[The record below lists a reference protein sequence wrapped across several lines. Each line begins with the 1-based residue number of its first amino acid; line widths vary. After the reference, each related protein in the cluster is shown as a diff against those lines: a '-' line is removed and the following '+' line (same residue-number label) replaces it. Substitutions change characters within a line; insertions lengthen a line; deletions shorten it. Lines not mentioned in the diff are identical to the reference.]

1 MNILKLLK
9 INILVVGT
17 ELGRGKLL
25 KEIAK
30 EVFGEGIASK
40 VWGRIEVIGDI
51 AVVRKPPD
59 LDLSILRVLAQEL
72 LKRLKYVKSVWAA
85 ITPIEGTYRVRQYVY
100 LAGEPRSVTL
110 YKEHGCIF
118 KIDIT
123 KVYISPALNYEHI
136 RIAKQVQDGEF
147 IINMFAGAGL
157 FSIIIAKHAKP
168 KKVVSIDINPH
179 AYKLMKENIKLN
191 KVEGIVEPVL
201 GDAGEVVLKYKETA
215 DRILMPLP
223 ELAYKYIPRALYAL
237 KKQGIIHVYDF
248 ISAEKEEQAI
258 EQAKIKY
265 LTRLKE
271 LKAQPQ
277 VQHARTVRSVG
288 PKYYQVVLDIKIRKY

>member
-1 MNILKLLK
+1 M
-9 INILVVGT
+9 
-17 ELGRGKLL
+17 GRGKLL
-25 KEIAK
+25 REIAR

-40 VWGRIEVIGDI
+40 VWGRIEVIGDL
-51 AVVRKPPD
+51 AVIRKPPD
-59 LDLSILRVLAQEL
+59 LELDVLRVLAKEL
-72 LKRLKYVKSVWAA
+72 MKRLSYVKSVWVAV
-85 ITPIEGTYRVRQYVY
+85 TPIEGVYRVRRYVY

-136 RIAKQVQDGEF
+136 RIARQVREGEF

-168 KKVVSIDINPH
+168 RKVISIDINPH
-179 AYKLMKENIKLN
+179 AYRLMKENIKLN
-191 KVEGIVEPVL
+191 KVEDVVEPVL
-201 GDAGEVVLKYKETA
+201 GDAGEAVLKYKETA

-237 KKQGIIHVYDF
+237 KKEGTIHIYDF
-248 ISAEKEEQAI
+248 ITAENREEAI
-258 EQAKIKY
+258 NKAKTIYTEK
-265 LTRLKE
+265 LKQ
-271 LKAQPQ
+271 LKTQPQ
-277 VQHARTVRSVG
+277 ITHARTVRTVG
-288 PKYYQVVLDIKIRKY
+288 PKHHQIVLDIKIKKQE